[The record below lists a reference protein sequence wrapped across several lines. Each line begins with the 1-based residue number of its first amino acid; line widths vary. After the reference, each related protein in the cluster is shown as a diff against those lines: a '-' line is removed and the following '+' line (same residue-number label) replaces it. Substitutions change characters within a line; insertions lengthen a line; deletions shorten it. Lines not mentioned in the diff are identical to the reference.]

1 MFVSQ
6 LKESTTGRKISII
19 SHDTDN
25 DTTTKST
32 SRIQSRLMV
41 MVLMLMVLM
50 FQVHTIL
57 SPGDNLGLV
66 IRGGAEYGV
75 SWPLGWWSWD
85 HLIFCFE
92 RLSHYCHQV
101 GIYVL
106 QVDQNSLAESLGLQV
121 YLYTPYT
128 QSECLIQ
135 ILQIISPSIS
145 PLVVFVHPLKLFL
158 IIGPESDHCSPLSV
172 THSLTD

>member
-75 SWPLGWWSWD
+75 SWSSGW
-85 HLIFCFE
+85 
-92 RLSHYCHQV
+92 
-101 GIYVL
+101 
-106 QVDQNSLAESLGLQV
+106 
-121 YLYTPYT
+121 
-128 QSECLIQ
+128 
-135 ILQIISPSIS
+135 
-145 PLVVFVHPLKLFL
+145 
-158 IIGPESDHCSPLSV
+158 
-172 THSLTD
+172 